1 VAKILVTN
9 FRYQSRYWFRN

>member
-9 FRYQSRYWFRN
+9 FRYQFRY